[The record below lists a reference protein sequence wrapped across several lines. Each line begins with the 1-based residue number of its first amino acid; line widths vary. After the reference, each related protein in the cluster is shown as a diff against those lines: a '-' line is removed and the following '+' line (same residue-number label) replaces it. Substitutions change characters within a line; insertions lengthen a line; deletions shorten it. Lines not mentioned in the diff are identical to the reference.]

1 MPIIPLFRKKDPKF
15 KVILSYL
22 MSLSLGFG
30 LHIKWD
36 HVSETKKTQKEKPNQ
51 TPPPLQITNL
61 SGHPQMFG
69 AHLACVRPCHT
80 KHVLIMENLK
90 TFKYREERKQA
101 TTTKRCFTLP
111 PGNNH
116 SSHFDPEFPF
126 LLCASLNNIIKT
138 DFTIGSFIVW
148 LIRLAKMTVSTF
160 LSLCNSGCNCVTWRK
175 PSAISLC
182 WPGTHCIAQ
191 AGHELSGVLLPLPP
205 ECAPCLTEWFDFLTR
220 ISVPT

>member
-1 MPIIPLFRKKDPKF
+1 MFQKLRKRKKK
-15 KVILSYL
+15 
-22 MSLSLGFG
+22 
-30 LHIKWD
+30 
-36 HVSETKKTQKEKPNQ
+36 NQ
-51 TPPPLQITNL
+51 TKHPPPQITNL

-69 AHLACVRPCHT
+69 AHLACVRLCHT

-101 TTTKRCFTLP
+101 TTTKCCFTLP

-148 LIRLAKMTVSTF
+148 LIRLDKMTVSTF
-160 LSLCNSGCNCVTWRK
+160 F
-175 PSAISLC
+175 PSA
-182 WPGTHCIAQ
+182 TVDAT
-191 AGHELSGVLLPLPP
+191 V
-205 ECAPCLTEWFDFLTR
+205 
-220 ISVPT
+220 